1 MAVSG
6 ATCSFTHDRK
16 LALPDTM
23 TLANRTLSVTGSTVR
38 MRLVALAS

>member
-6 ATCSFTHDRK
+6 ATCSFTHDRE

-23 TLANRTLSVTGSTVR
+23 TLANRTVSVIRSTVR
-38 MRLVALAS
+38 MRLVTTAS